1 MGVRDSTVC
10 MCRFNVWCF
19 ESKEFN
25 NLWILS
31 NCIKIS
37 DVFVRGKTRLGVFE
51 VMTLKIKVYL
61 SSSCWW
67 RKKRS
72 VRRHILEFSEVWT
85 PWALSIGLKSREGSM
100 KAVDY
105 IGNGKR
111 KEWMKWKSLNNEDSK
126 ENYRR
131 LRNEFERATE
141 KAKNESLE
149 SICDDVMEFQ
159 RKGLYDSVYLKTSSE
174 SKECDSKH

>member
-1 MGVRDSTVC
+1 
-10 MCRFNVWCF
+10 
-19 ESKEFN
+19 
-25 NLWILS
+25 
-31 NCIKIS
+31 
-37 DVFVRGKTRLGVFE
+37 
-51 VMTLKIKVYL
+51 
-61 SSSCWW
+61 
-67 RKKRS
+67 
-72 VRRHILEFSEVWT
+72 
-85 PWALSIGLKSREGSM
+85 
-100 KAVDY
+100 
-105 IGNGKR
+105 
-111 KEWMKWKSLNNEDSK
+111 MKWKSLNNEDSK